1 MSEDNQNKP
10 IPEDNQNNPISE
22 EKPESNLIS
31 VKRSTYNKLIVGI
44 VLSLVAASFFG
55 GYVLGGQETKNAI
68 HTIQTI
74 PQTNPQPTQAQ
85 QTQPSAKIFVT
96 LGDSPVEGNK
106 NAPLTIVEFSDFQC
120 PFCGA
125 FYSQTLPQI
134 QKDYIDSGKVKL
146 VYRDFPLGNIH
157 QNAMAASLAAQCANE
172 QGKFWDYHNTL
183 FSSQRDWATLS
194 SINATN
200 AFKQFAVD
208 LKLDSNNFNSC
219 IDSAKYQDKISKNF
233 QDGTTYGVSGTPT
246 FFIGDDKNGYIPLV
260 GAQPYSVFKQSID
273 AQLH

>member
-10 IPEDNQNNPISE
+10 IPE

-31 VKRSTYNKLIVGI
+31 VKRSTYKKLIVGI
-44 VLSLVAASFFG
+44 VLSLIAVSFFG
-55 GYVLGGQETKNAI
+55 GYVLGGQETKNVVQ
-68 HTIQTI
+68 TIQTI

-85 QTQPSAKIFVT
+85 QTQPNAKVFVT
-96 LGDSPVEGNK
+96 LGDSPVKGNK

-125 FYSQTLPQI
+125 FYSQTFPQI

-146 VYRDFPLGNIH
+146 VYRDFPLENIH
-157 QNAMAASLAAQCANE
+157 PNAMAASLAAQCANE

-183 FSSQRDWATLS
+183 FSSQRNWATLN

-219 IDSAKYQDKISKNF
+219 IDSSKYQDKVNKNF
-233 QDGTTYGVSGTPT
+233 QDGMTYRVSGTPT
-246 FFIGDDKNGYIPLV
+246 FFIGDDKNGYIQLV
-260 GAQPYSVFKQSID
+260 GAQPYSVFKQEID
-273 AQLH
+273 QQLH

>member
-10 IPEDNQNNPISE
+10 ISEDTQNMPTPE
-22 EKPESNLIS
+22 EKPQSNHIS

-44 VLSLVAASFFG
+44 VLSLIAVSFFG
-55 GYVLGGQETKNAI
+55 GYVIGGHETKNVAQ
-68 HTIQTI
+68 TIQTI
-74 PQTNPQPTQAQ
+74 PTTNPQPTQGQ
-85 QTQPSAKIFVT
+85 PTQPSKVFVT
-96 LGDSPVEGNK
+96 LGDSPAEGNQ
-106 NAPLTIVEFSDFQC
+106 NAPVTIVEFSDFQC

-146 VYRDFPLGNIH
+146 VYRDFPLENIH
-157 QNAMAASLAAQCANE
+157 QNAKAASLAAQCANE
-172 QGKFWDYHNTL
+172 QGKFWEYHNML
-183 FSSQRDWATLS
+183 FSSQHDWATLD

-219 IDSAKYQDKISKNF
+219 VDSSKYQDKVNKNF

-246 FFIGDDKNGYIPLV
+246 FFIGDDKNGYIQLV
-260 GAQPYSVFKQSID
+260 GAQPFLAFKQEID
-273 AQLH
+273 QQLH